1 MPEHAK
7 PGHSLGPVGW
17 GYSTLVSGLPL
28 RRDEG
33 CPVCRAM
40 PLRDPHGAHTPAG
53 LSVWPAGQ
61 RSPATQRRGLFV
73 PGSGTHPARMLPDL
87 ARHIVHTY
95 SPPGGIV
102 LDPLV
107 GSGTTLVAALLAGRD
122 AVGVEYEP
130 HWADLARANAA
141 HAARQAGGGTWLVQ
155 RGDATRLPAR
165 LPRLLRGR
173 VDLILTSPPYGRTMH
188 GRVEH
193 RRGPLTRFAN
203 RYGPPDPASLAH
215 RGLAGIA
222 AGMRSVLAGSMM
234 LLRPGGF
241 VVITVRPWR
250 RDGVL
255 HDLPGALAQVAIEVG
270 LQPVQQCVALLAAI
284 RDGHL
289 LARHSFHQLTV
300 TRASRAAGT
309 PVLLPQHEDVLVLR
323 APTGRDHSPAPGAGA
338 R

>member
-1 MPEHAK
+1 MAE
-7 PGHSLGPVGW
+7 HSLGPVGW
-17 GYSTLVSGLPL
+17 GYVSLVGGLPV
-28 RRDEG
+28 RREES

-40 PLRDPHGAHTPAG
+40 PLLDPQGILTPAG
-53 LSVWPAGQ
+53 LSVWPVAQ
-61 RSPATQRRGLFV
+61 RSPAAQRRGLFV
-73 PGSGTHPARMLPDL
+73 AGSGAHPARMLPDL
-87 ARHIVHTY
+87 AHHAIHTY

-102 LDPLV
+102 FDPLA
-107 GSGTTLVAALLAGRD
+107 GIGTTLVTALRAGRD

-130 HWADLARANAA
+130 HWAELARANAA
-141 HAARQAGGGTWLVQ
+141 HTTRHAGGGQWLVQ
-155 RGDATRLPAR
+155 RADATRLPGR

-173 VDLILTSPPYGRTMH
+173 VDLILTSPPYGRSMH

-193 RRGPLTRFAN
+193 RHGPLRRFAN
-203 RYGPPDPASLAH
+203 TYGPPDAASLAH
-215 RGLAGIA
+215 RNLAGIA
-222 AGMRSVLAGSMM
+222 VGMRAVLSGSMT

-241 VVITVRPWR
+241 VVITARPWR

-255 HDLPGALAQVAIEVG
+255 HDLPGTLVQVATEVG
-270 LQPVQQCVALLAAI
+270 LMPVQQCVALLAAI

-300 TRASRAAGT
+300 TRAARATGT

-323 APTGRDHSPAPGAGA
+323 APIDRDWPARAAGT

>member
-1 MPEHAK
+1 MAEHI
-7 PGHSLGPVGW
+7 LGPVGW
-17 GYSTLVSGLPL
+17 GASTLFGGRVLGGLPV
-28 RRDEG
+28 RRDEE
-33 CPVCRAM
+33 CSVCQAM
-40 PLRDPHGAHTPAG
+40 PLLDPHGILIPAG
-53 LSVWPAGQ
+53 LSVWPVGQ

-73 PGSGTHPARMLPDL
+73 AGSGAHPARMLPDL
-87 ARHIVHTY
+87 ARHAIHTY

-102 LDPLV
+102 LDPLA
-107 GSGTTLVAALLAGRD
+107 GIGTTLVAALRAGRD

-130 HWADLARANAA
+130 RWAELARANADR
-141 HAARQAGGGTWLVQ
+141 AATHTGGGQRLVQ
-155 RGDATRLPAR
+155 RGDATRLPGR

-193 RRGPLTRFAN
+193 RRGPLHRFAN
-203 RYGPPDPASLAH
+203 AYGPPDPASPAH
-215 RGLAGIA
+215 RSLAGIA
-222 AGMRSVLAGSMM
+222 AGMRAVLSGSTP

-241 VVITVRPWR
+241 VVITVCPWR

-255 HDLPGALAQVAIEVG
+255 HDLPGALAQVATEVG

-289 LARHSFHQLTV
+289 LARHSFHQLTI
-300 TRASRAAGT
+300 TREARAAGT
-309 PVLLPQHEDVLVLR
+309 PLLLPQHEDVLVLR
-323 APTGRDHSPAPGAGA
+323 APAGGPVPGAGV